1 MHKIILNFNTR
12 RERKKQEAL
21 MVKQK
26 EHADQ
31 VRERRSRT
39 EKRIEQNM
47 STADRMEEKRKT
59 DFLDKQEH
67 FERIR
72 QAHLQQQ
79 EQDR

>member
-47 STADRMEEKRKT
+47 SMADRMEEKRKT